1 MFWIILIIVQLVMWY
16 LTFFKTKRIKR
27 EKKREKKRDGYRAT
41 YEFIETNERFK
52 FPLWS
57 LLVGFLISLIPIVG
71 IVVFLWATIKVAN
84 MTNGEYEDI
93 FDGNRPSFYIVK
105 IFTKE
110 V

>member
-1 MFWIILIIVQLVMWY
+1 MFGIIFIVVQLVIWY
-16 LTFFKTKRIKR
+16 LTFFKTKRIKK
-27 EKKREKKRDGYRAT
+27 ETFQDTYRTT
-41 YEFIETNERFK
+41 YHFVETNERFK

-84 MTNGEYEDI
+84 MTNREYEDI
-93 FDGNRPSFYIVK
+93 FDGNRPSFYLVK

>member
-1 MFWIILIIVQLVMWY
+1 MWY

-27 EKKREKKRDGYRAT
+27 EEKRDGYRAT

-84 MTNGEYEDI
+84 MTNREYEDI
-93 FDGNRPSFYIVK
+93 FDGNRPSFYLVK

>member
-1 MFWIILIIVQLVMWY
+1 MFSIIFIVVQLVMWY

-27 EKKREKKRDGYRAT
+27 EEKRYGYRAT

-57 LLVGFLISLIPIVG
+57 LLVGFLISLIPIIG

-84 MTNGEYEDI
+84 MTNREYDDI

-105 IFTKE
+105 VFSKE
-110 V
+110 I

>member
-1 MFWIILIIVQLVMWY
+1 MFWIILIIVQLIVWY
-16 LTFFKTKRIKR
+16 LTFFKSKRV
-27 EKKREKKRDGYRAT
+27 KKEAKQEGYRAS
-41 YEFIETNERFK
+41 YEYVETNERFK

-71 IVVFLWATIKVAN
+71 LVVILWITIKVAS
-84 MTNGEYEDI
+84 MTDREYESI
-93 FDGNRPSFYIVK
+93 FDGNRPSFYLVK